1 MATRKVLVMTTGQ
14 IEQIQAGDTIQADI
28 AEVDLIEMNNG
39 NAGTINICQTVYVDG
54 VDSVDLA
61 QADAEA
67 TMDVV
72 GFVKDATI
80 ATGVD
85 GMIQTDGILAAT
97 TGQWDAVTSDT
108 GGLTAGT
115 VYYLDAST
123 PGSITDTAPITVGQY
138 VVQLG
143 RAISTTEMEISI
155 SDPILL

>member
-14 IEQIQAGDTIQADI
+14 IEQLQSGDTVEADI

-39 NAGTINICQTVYVDG
+39 NAGTINICQAVYVDG

-61 QADAEA
+61 KADAGA

-80 ATGVD
+80 AAAAD
-85 GMIQTDGILAAT
+85 GMIQTDGILSAT
-97 TGQWDAVTSDT
+97 TGQWDAVTGGS

-123 PGSITDTAPITVGQY
+123 AGSITDTASTTVGQY
-138 VVQLG
+138 VVQIG

-155 SDPILL
+155 CDPILL